1 MLILPGFLLLVLAM
15 GLTWGQSALAGDPA
29 APPVVV
35 QNMLPQQNQPTPL
48 PYPLAGATPIPY
60 PIEARPV
67 ERNPY
72 LVSGGVLIFVVI
84 IFALLRYSR
93 PRVPKG

>member
-1 MLILPGFLLLVLAM
+1 MSKISMIHTLLILCLVAILLTWAFPVLA
-15 GLTWGQSALAGDPA
+15 A
-29 APPVVV
+29 
-35 QNMLPQQNQPTPL
+35 TP
-48 PYPLAGATPIPY
+48 TPIPF
-60 PIEARPV
+60 EDRPV

-93 PRVPKG
+93 PRVPKE